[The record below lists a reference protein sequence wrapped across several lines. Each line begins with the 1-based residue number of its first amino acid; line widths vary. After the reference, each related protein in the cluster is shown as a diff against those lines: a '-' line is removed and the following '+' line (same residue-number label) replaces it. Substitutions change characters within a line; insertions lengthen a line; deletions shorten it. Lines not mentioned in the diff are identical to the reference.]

1 MSSENL
7 FNFHIQIKQFESK
20 RKWNSSMED
29 FLKSKEIKILEINEN
44 EIKFEAV

>member
-1 MSSENL
+1 MKKGIATKSN
-7 FNFHIQIKQFESK
+7 HKPQFESI

-29 FLKSKEIKILEINEN
+29 FLKSKEIKIVKINEN

>member
-1 MSSENL
+1 
-7 FNFHIQIKQFESK
+7 
-20 RKWNSSMED
+20 MED